1 METVRIRS
9 FSGPIPEI
17 YGPEKSEYGHV
28 SRSVV
33 IVFLSYLNTC
43 VNNIS
48 IEKNSV
54 NSEIFNQLQ

>member
-48 IEKNSV
+48 IEKNT
-54 NSEIFNQLQ
+54 E